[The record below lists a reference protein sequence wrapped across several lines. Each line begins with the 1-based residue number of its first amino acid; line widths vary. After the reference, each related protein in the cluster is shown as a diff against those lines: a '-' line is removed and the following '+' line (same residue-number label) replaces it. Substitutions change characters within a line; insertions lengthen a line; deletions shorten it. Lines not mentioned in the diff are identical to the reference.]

1 MKRPPQIKV
10 TVSKHNSTD
19 YWAVH
24 IDDKLAV
31 VALLR
36 GLLRIA
42 SRKHAQLAVEK
53 ALSAPEAENAKLE
66 AALAKLEKIKAA
78 LPEAHGTKAS
88 VEYPEPDQQWM
99 ILDINGPVVTRC
111 CNVPLSLP

>member
-36 GLLRIA
+36 GLLPIA
-42 SRKHAQLAVEK
+42 SRKYARLAAEK
-53 ALSAPEAENAKLE
+53 ALSAPEAENVKLE
-66 AALAKLEKIKAA
+66 SATDELTRYTVDVIGQATSKMRQKAA
-78 LPEAHGTKAS
+78 A
-88 VEYPEPDQQWM
+88 
-99 ILDINGPVVTRC
+99 
-111 CNVPLSLP
+111 

>member
-53 ALSAPEAENAKLE
+53 ALSAPEAENVKLE
-66 AALAKLEKIKAA
+66 SATDELTRYTVDVIGQATSKMRQKAA
-78 LPEAHGTKAS
+78 A
-88 VEYPEPDQQWM
+88 
-99 ILDINGPVVTRC
+99 
-111 CNVPLSLP
+111 

>member
-66 AALAKLEKIKAA
+66 SATDELTRYTVDVIGQATSKMRQKAA
-78 LPEAHGTKAS
+78 A
-88 VEYPEPDQQWM
+88 
-99 ILDINGPVVTRC
+99 
-111 CNVPLSLP
+111 

>member
-42 SRKHAQLAVEK
+42 SRKYAQLAVEK
-53 ALSAPEAENAKLE
+53 ALSAPEAENVKLE
-66 AALAKLEKIKAA
+66 SATDELTRYTVDVIGQATSKMRQKAA
-78 LPEAHGTKAS
+78 A
-88 VEYPEPDQQWM
+88 
-99 ILDINGPVVTRC
+99 
-111 CNVPLSLP
+111 